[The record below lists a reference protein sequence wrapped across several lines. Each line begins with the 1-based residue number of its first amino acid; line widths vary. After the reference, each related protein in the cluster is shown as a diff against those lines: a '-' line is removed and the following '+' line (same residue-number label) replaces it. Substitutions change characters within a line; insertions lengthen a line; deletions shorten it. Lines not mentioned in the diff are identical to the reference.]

1 MQIKRISD
9 YYEALY
15 ELYPEVPKKD
25 IERIM
30 NYGWKLLYLHNIY
43 GGDTLIQD
51 RDIWCY
57 IGRLTKDSVKHF
69 HYYIKKL
76 TVKLRVLY
84 KRKKI
89 PYNGYYYFALSDS
102 QYENFLSQ
110 HNKRGRK
117 RKTFEYGNQ
126 VLYKILDECRIN
138 EHSRKYIFKV
148 PIITDMGFRLY
159 KENFVSGEAELVEI
173 REPMKFKDILVNN
186 NEKYEY
192 LKT

>member
-1 MQIKRISD
+1 MQIKKISD
-9 YYEALY
+9 YYKALY

-30 NYGWKLLYLHNIY
+30 TYGWKLLYLHNIY

-51 RDIWCY
+51 RGIWCY

-76 TVKLRVLY
+76 TIKFRVLY
-84 KRKKI
+84 KKKKI

-117 RKTFEYGNQ
+117 RKTFQYGNQ
-126 VLYKILDECRIN
+126 VQ
-138 EHSRKYIFKV
+138 
-148 PIITDMGFRLY
+148 
-159 KENFVSGEAELVEI
+159 
-173 REPMKFKDILVNN
+173 
-186 NEKYEY
+186 
-192 LKT
+192 

>member
-1 MQIKRISD
+1 MQIKKVSD

-51 RDIWCY
+51 KGIWCY
-57 IGRLTKDSVKHF
+57 IGKLTKDSVKHF

-76 TVKLRVLY
+76 AIKLRVLY

-117 RKTFEYGNQ
+117 RKTFQYGNQ

-138 EHSRKYIFKV
+138 EYSRKYIFKV

-159 KENFVSGEAELVEI
+159 KENFTSGEAELVET

>member
-1 MQIKRISD
+1 MQIKKISD
-9 YYEALY
+9 YYKALY

-30 NYGWKLLYLHNIY
+30 TYGWKLLYLHNIY

-51 RDIWCY
+51 RGIWCY

-76 TVKLRVLY
+76 TIKFRVLY
-84 KRKKI
+84 KKKKI

-117 RKTFEYGNQ
+117 RKTFQYGNQ

-138 EHSRKYIFKV
+138 EYSRKYIFKV
-148 PIITDMGFRLY
+148 PIITDVGFRLY
-159 KENFVSGEAELVEI
+159 KKNFISGEAELVEI
-173 REPMKFKDILVNN
+173 REPMKFKDILINN
-186 NEKYEY
+186 NENYEY
-192 LKT
+192 LKS

>member
-1 MQIKRISD
+1 MQIKKISD
-9 YYEALY
+9 YYKALY

-30 NYGWKLLYLHNIY
+30 TYGWKLLYLYNIY

-51 RDIWCY
+51 RGIWCY

-76 TVKLRVLY
+76 TIKFRVLY
-84 KRKKI
+84 KKKKI

-117 RKTFEYGNQ
+117 RKTFQYGNQ

-138 EHSRKYIFKV
+138 EYNRRYIFKV

-159 KENFVSGEAELVEI
+159 KENFISGEAELVET
-173 REPMKFKDILVNN
+173 RDPMKFKDILVNN